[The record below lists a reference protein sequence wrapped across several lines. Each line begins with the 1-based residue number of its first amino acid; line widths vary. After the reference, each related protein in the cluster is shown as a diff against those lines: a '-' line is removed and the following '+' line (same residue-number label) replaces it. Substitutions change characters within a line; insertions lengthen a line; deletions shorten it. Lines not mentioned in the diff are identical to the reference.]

1 MGKRKTRGQIKA
13 ANVNGG
19 KNIWLAKRQV
29 RRNQKAK

>member
-1 MGKRKTRGQIKA
+1 MAKRKTRGQIKA

-19 KNIWLAKRQV
+19 KKLWLAKRQL